1 MTNSERM
8 THKNGNNEEN
18 LRNVLEK
25 VRGLNAN
32 DISGNVYVKI
42 TVRSKGLATSNE
54 IFK

>member
-25 VRGLNAN
+25 VRGLNVN
-32 DISGNVYVKI
+32 EISGNVYVQN